1 MKYPYKC
8 FSQGAF
14 PPAIRPIISITVSHN
29 DQRIR
34 QEVLV
39 DSGADLCLFD
49 AQIGELLGI
58 PITEGREGRLVG
70 ATSETPQLYYC
81 HPVTITVGGWDYA
94 IEAGF
99 VPDFSP
105 AFGIVG
111 QVGFFSLFVV
121 KFDYQK
127 EEVEIRRKE

>member
-1 MKYPYKC
+1 MKFPYKR
-8 FSQGAF
+8 FARGAF
-14 PPAIRPIISITVSHN
+14 PPAIRPIITITVSHN
-29 DQRIR
+29 GQSIR

-39 DSGADLCLFD
+39 DSGADICLFD
-49 AQIGELLGI
+49 AEIGELLGI
-58 PITEGREGRLVG
+58 PVTDGKEARLLG
-70 ATSETPQLYYC
+70 ATSETPQSYYL
-81 HPVTITVGGWDYA
+81 HPVTITVGGWDYP

-99 VPDFSP
+99 VPNFTP